1 MKSVSLIA
9 CAIVFVLWSSRPA
22 FAQDAEQ
29 QKKELQELKQ
39 AYKAKLAELEK
50 RLTAIEQQQIT
61 NKNTISTVQLAAEQA
76 AKMAVQD
83 LETGQQS
90 KAELAQKIGAEP
102 SYGQLRDA
110 DTAIKKLETQMKA
123 FEFHGYFRSGFGGN
137 GKGGQQVA
145 FQAPGAGAK
154 YRLGNETE
162 TYSELIFV
170 NNWLNP
176 KGDSSKAWIKTE
188 VMVEADTQNL
198 ATFDDS
204 SRFRLREAFVQAG
217 NIIKSQPG
225 LKFWAGERYYRRQ
238 HIDIDD
244 FYPLDMSGY
253 GAGFED
259 LNVKI
264 GQMAIAYLG
273 GARQDIVTEN
283 GRYAKDNLDVRLYD
297 VNAPLGKVGFW
308 YNFATAKGGT
318 LADGTVVPTITGQAF
333 GFGHFRAEML
343 GGYNRFS
350 IQYGRGA
357 ASNFST
363 SIDTPT
369 PFLKDASTFLLTEH
383 LLIQPSERFSIMPV
397 FVYQRHKSGRTQD
410 GTDEWVSFGARP
422 VISFSEHVSIAFEP
436 GFDHTE
442 SGRGLYSGW
451 LRKFTIA
458 PQIAAGRDF
467 FSRPVLRAFVTYSNW
482 SDGFRGFVGGT
493 PYHNKTSGLTYGVQT
508 EIWW

>member
-1 MKSVSLIA
+1 MKSISLIA

-22 FAQDAEQ
+22 FAQDTEQ
-29 QKKELQELKQ
+29 LKKDLQELKQ
-39 AYKAKLAELEK
+39 AYEAKLAELEK
-50 RLTAIEQQQIT
+50 RLAAIEQQQIT
-61 NKNTISTVQLAAEQA
+61 NKNTVSAVQLAAEQA
-76 AKMAVQD
+76 ARTAVQN

-90 KAELAQKIGAEP
+90 NAGLAQQIGAEP

-137 GKGGQQVA
+137 GNGGQQVA

-176 KGDSSKAWIKTE
+176 KGDSSKAWLRTE

-217 NIIKSQPG
+217 NIVKSQPG

-264 GQMAIAYLG
+264 GQMAISYLG

-283 GRYAKDNLDVRLYD
+283 GRYAKNNLDVRLYD
-297 VNAPLGKVGFW
+297 VNAPLGKIGFW

-383 LLIQPSERFSIMPV
+383 LLIQPSERFSIMPI

-422 VISFSEHVSIAFEP
+422 VFSLSEHVSIAFEP

-467 FSRPVLRAFVTYSNW
+467 FSRPVLRAFITYANW

-493 PYHNKTSGLTYGVQT
+493 PYRNKTSGLTYGVQT

>member
-1 MKSVSLIA
+1 MKNASLIA
-9 CAIVFVLWSSRPA
+9 CAIALTLWSSSPVI
-22 FAQDAEQ
+22 AQDAAQ
-29 QKKELQELKQ
+29 LKKELRELKQ
-39 AYKAKLAELEK
+39 AYEAKLAELEK
-50 RLTAIEQQQIT
+50 RLAAIEQQQIT
-61 NKNTISTVQLAAEQA
+61 DKNTVSTVQLAAEQA
-76 AKMAVQD
+76 AKTAVQD
-83 LETGQQS
+83 LEAGHQS
-90 KAELAQKIGAEP
+90 KAQLAQQIGAEP
-102 SYGQLRDA
+102 SYDQLRDA
-110 DTAIKKLETQMKA
+110 DTAIKKLQTQMRA

-137 GKGGQQVA
+137 GNGGQQVA

-176 KGDSSKAWIKTE
+176 KGDSSKAFIKTE

-204 SRFRLREAFVQAG
+204 SRFRLREAFVTAG
-217 NIIKSQPG
+217 NIVKSQPG
-225 LKFWAGERYYRRQ
+225 LRFWAGERYYRRQ

-264 GQMAIAYLG
+264 GQLAIAYLG

-283 GRYAKDNLDVRLYD
+283 GRYAKNNLDVRLYD
-297 VNAPLGKVGFW
+297 VNAPFGKVGFW
-308 YNFATAKGGT
+308 YNLAIAKGGA
-318 LADGTVVPTITGQAF
+318 LPDGTVVPTITGQAF
-333 GFGHFRAEML
+333 GFGHLRPEML

-350 IQYGRGA
+350 IQYGTGA

-369 PFLKDASTFLLTEH
+369 SFLKDASTLLVTEH
-383 LLIQPSERFSIMPV
+383 LLIQPSERFSIMPI
-397 FVYQRHKSGRTQD
+397 FIYQRHKSGRKQD
-410 GTDEWVSFGARP
+410 GSDEWISFGARP
-422 VISFSEHVSIAFEP
+422 VFNLSDHVSIAFEP
-436 GFDHTE
+436 GFDHTD
-442 SGRGLYSGW
+442 SGSGLYSGW

-467 FSRPVLRAFVTYSNW
+467 FSRPVLRAFITYANW

-493 PYHNKTSGLTYGVQT
+493 PYRNKTSGLTYGVQT